1 MINIFLYE
9 YKTGEE
15 QQKSG
20 SMLTTLPETF
30 SLSEQLPPDPYTD
43 AGTDD

>member
-1 MINIFLYE
+1 MIHILLYE
-9 YKTGEE
+9 YKAEEE

-30 SLSEQLPPDPYTD
+30 PLSEQLPPDPYAD